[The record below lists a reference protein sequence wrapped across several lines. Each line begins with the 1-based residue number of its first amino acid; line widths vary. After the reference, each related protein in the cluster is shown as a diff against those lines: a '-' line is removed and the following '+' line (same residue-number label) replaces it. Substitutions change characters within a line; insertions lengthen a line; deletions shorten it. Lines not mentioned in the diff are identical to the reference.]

1 MKQDNINH
9 PSHYKQHASGIECIT
24 ITEKMSFNVGNAFK
38 YLYRCTSK
46 GNMVEDLK
54 KAQWYI
60 NRELL
65 NRQNLRFAWFFE
77 NENYDAEFDGCA
89 PIRDLLTFEFRFNG
103 WMKQALERL
112 YTASR
117 QGRGVLALE
126 AAATCV
132 ANMLQ
137 IQQHREGGAL

>member
-24 ITEKMSFNVGNAFK
+24 ITEKMSFNIGNAFK

-46 GNMVEDLK
+46 GNTVDDLK

-65 NRQNLRFAWFFE
+65 NRQSIRFKWFPE
-77 NENYDAEFDGCA
+77 NENYDAGFDGCPA
-89 PIRDLLTFEFRFNG
+89 IRDILEFESRFCG

-112 YTASR
+112 YTASV
-117 QGRGVLALE
+117 QKRGVLALE
-126 AAATCV
+126 RVADCV
-132 ANMLQ
+132 ETMIR
-137 IQQHREGGAL
+137 IQQNKEGKVL